1 MRATRHL
8 SLALALTSAL
18 ATAACG
24 DDVDTRA
31 ETYGLPSTFDA
42 LKAHEWVLDRAASTP
57 APGDAGG
64 AVTLAFGAD
73 EVTGTGP
80 CNGFRADLTIH
91 RDEIELSGVAQTLR
105 SCGDAVDAA
114 ETEHFRALERVER
127 AEFDDDDEERLVLTG
142 PEGVR
147 LVYDA
152 YDADEE
158 LVGEWV
164 VVDLVTDGDRA
175 IASLP
180 AGVEPLLVFDET
192 GDVSVTGLCNTL
204 ASSWELAGDRLVID
218 PPVSTLMACEPA
230 ELMETETILGGALE
244 RIETVAIT
252 PDTLTAYDSTG
263 GILLV
268 AVARP
273 A

>member
-8 SLALALTSAL
+8 VLAVSLATVV
-18 ATAACG
+18 AACG
-24 DDVDTRA
+24 DDVGTRA

-57 APGDAGG
+57 APADAGG
-64 AVTLAFGAD
+64 AVTLAFGAE

-80 CNGFRADLTIH
+80 CNGFRADLEIH
-91 RDEIELSGVAQTLR
+91 RDEIELSGVVQTLR

-142 PEGVR
+142 PEDVR

-152 YDADEE
+152 YDADEV
-158 LVGEWV
+158 LVGEWL
-164 VVDLVTDGDRA
+164 VVDLVADGDQA

-180 AGVEPLLVFDET
+180 AGVEPILVFDES
-192 GDVSVTGLCNTL
+192 GDVSVAGLCNTL
-204 ASSWELAGDRLVID
+204 TSRWELAGDRLTVD
-218 PPVSTLMACEPA
+218 PPVSTLMACEPG
-230 ELMETETILGGALE
+230 ELMETETSLGAALE

-252 PDTLTAYDSTG
+252 PDTLTASDATG
-263 GILLV
+263 AILLV
-268 AVARP
+268 AVTRP
-273 A
+273 M